1 MKLFIR
7 TRYSIEEFYD
17 IQSSG
22 AQKSPEYTRVKFMK
36 NNNTVH
42 YIELLNS
49 DAMTLIEDIAKTI
62 HCGGSQ
68 FEHRTAIV
76 FDATK
81 FLTYRESDDKSIM
94 VM

>member
-1 MKLFIR
+1 MKLFIK

-17 IQSSG
+17 VQSSG
-22 AQKSPEYTRVKFMK
+22 TQKSPEYTRVKFMK
-36 NNNTVH
+36 NDNTVY
-42 YIELLNS
+42 YIDLINS

-62 HCGGSQ
+62 HCYGSQ
-68 FEHRTAIV
+68 FERRTAVV

-81 FLTYRESDDKSIM
+81 FLTYKEADDKSIV